1 MGRPSSHGPTSG
13 APSPAQCW
21 HRGARPQTP
30 RTTPRGGPPKRTG
43 GETPAAGACLAER
56 GRRAPTR
63 PALGANGPTCLRPA
77 GCAGS
82 YGAPG
87 RQRRCWRRAAPW
99 QRAAPRGGGAR
110 APRAPLLGRWFGPA
124 RARAG
129 AVRRSPGPGRPPRGA
144 EGTRRLGARGSAGP
158 PLGVWAQQAHA
169 QIGCQPKKVGVL
181 T

>member
-1 MGRPSSHGPTSG
+1 MGPPAGPPALLSAGTEAPDRKPRARPRG
-13 APSPAQCW
+13 AAPLNAP
-21 HRGARPQTP
+21 GARPPQQVP
-30 RTTPRGGPPKRTG
+30 AWQNVGG
-43 GETPAAGACLAER
+43 
-56 GRRAPTR
+56 GRRPGRRSGRTDPPVCGLRGAPAPTGL
-63 PALGANGPTCLRPA
+63 PG
-77 GCAGS
+77 GS
-82 YGAPG
+82 GG
-87 RQRRCWRRAAPW
+87 VRRRAAPW

-144 EGTRRLGARGSAGP
+144 EGTRRLGARGSVGP